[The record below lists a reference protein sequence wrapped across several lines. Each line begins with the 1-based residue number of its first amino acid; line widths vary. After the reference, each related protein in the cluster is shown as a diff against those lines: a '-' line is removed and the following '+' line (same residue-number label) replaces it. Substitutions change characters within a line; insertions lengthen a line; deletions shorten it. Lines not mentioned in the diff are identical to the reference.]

1 MIPRSIR
8 SALHVLL
15 ILAVSGI
22 AASAQESETKV
33 TTEPAKPAAKPAK
46 TAKKAATVKKT
57 DAKSKKSA
65 DASKFAKA
73 TFGGGCFWCMEACF
87 ERIVGVK
94 NVVSGYAGG
103 TTKKPYYELVC
114 TGTTGHAEVI
124 QVTYDPEVVT
134 YEQLLDVFWRAHD
147 PTTLNSQ
154 GPDFGTQY
162 RSIILY
168 NSEEQKAASLKSY
181 QDLTAAGAFASPI
194 VTQLVPLQVFYPAE
208 KHHQDY
214 FRRNRN
220 ASYCQMTIAPK
231 LQHLKE
237 ELQIRDAQ
245 KIREARAAKP

>member
-1 MIPRSIR
+1 MISHSFRSVFCPI
-8 SALHVLL
+8 LVLA
-15 ILAVSGI
+15 ISGI
-22 AASAQESETKV
+22 AASAQEAESPKTET
-33 TTEPAKPAAKPAK
+33 AKPVKAAKK
-46 TAKKAATVKKT
+46 TTATKKT
-57 DAKSKKSA
+57 QAKSKKA
-65 DASKFAKA
+65 AETSKLAKA

-114 TGTTGHAEVI
+114 TGATGHAEVVQI
-124 QVTYDPEVVT
+124 TYDPEVVT

-147 PTTLNSQ
+147 PTSLNQQ
-154 GPDFGTQY
+154 GPDIGTQY

-168 NSEEQKAASLKSY
+168 HDEDQRKAAQKSY
-181 QDLTAAGAFASPI
+181 ETLTNTGAFAGPI

-220 ASYCQMTIAPK
+220 AAYCQMTIAPK
-231 LQHLKE
+231 LQHLKQ
-237 ELQIRDAQ
+237 ELQLRDAQ
-245 KIREARAAKP
+245 KNREARKTKP